1 LTLPPS
7 VCKIAAIRYVK
18 GAAAPPT
25 LSGRKVK
32 GTKEMST
39 TNSIPAS
46 PWRAIMETALYAN
59 SVRKTNM
66 AELYSLALKQPEV
79 IMTDQAM
86 YNPGQ
91 FGLPAD
97 AKVLI
102 SQDGGVIGR
111 TARARLLTR
120 TFSKPQSDKMKAIL
134 MEAVYQFNKRPGLHL
149 EGIVG
154 LHPDFMVKAH
164 LISPESD
171 AKNMLDWGMNFLPFM
186 KPWSDAYPKSRNL
199 GEPDIIAFADPDWS
213 NPEYPNGCVI
223 IDEVNNCIAILGLR
237 YFGERK
243 KGTLTIAWTMGV
255 RHNMVAC
262 HGGIKKIGNNKP
274 IAVFGLSGS
283 GKSSITNSLDHDGT
297 LNKNEKVTV
306 IHDDAFLID
315 LESDITVALEPSLF
329 DKTDAV
335 KLDDST
341 LKYFYSAQNVAV
353 TTVQVGGK
361 TKKVMVHED
370 IRNDNGRCIKSRDMF
385 TNAPSCE
392 RPSMVIWLQKDTSL
406 PPISKVKGSSLAVA
420 MGASLSTLRAKGV
433 ENVEAKELDKLVIE
447 PFANPFRVHSLL
459 EDCEQFRKLF
469 KMGCDCY
476 IMNTHAFGL
485 PDDLVNIPKELSL
498 NIVTQLM
505 RGNIQWREWR
515 TFHGLSLPSNGN
527 EFFGADFDKKYKPNR
542 SLDYINFLRDR
553 MQDRI
558 TFLSNKRDIEKDMA
572 NTFIA
577 PLVLARTTID
587 KILNPDLYG

>member
-1 LTLPPS
+1 M
-7 VCKIAAIRYVK
+7 A
-18 GAAAPPT
+18 
-25 LSGRKVK
+25 
-32 GTKEMST
+32 T
-39 TNSIPAS
+39 THSLPAS
-46 PWRAIMETALYAN
+46 PWRAIIETAMYAN

-66 AELYSLALKQPEV
+66 AELYQLALKQPEV
-79 IMTDQAM
+79 IVTDQPL

-97 AKVLI
+97 AKVMVSI
-102 SQDGGVIGR
+102 DGGVIGR

-120 TFSKPQSDKMKAIL
+120 TFTKEQNDRFQAML
-134 MEAVYQFNKRPGLHL
+134 MEAVYQFNRRPGLHL

-171 AKNMLDWGMNFLPFM
+171 AKNMLDWGINFLPFM
-186 KPWSDAYPKSRNL
+186 KPWSDAYPKSRAIN
-199 GEPDIIAFADPDWS
+199 EPDIIAFADPEWS
-213 NPEYPNGCVI
+213 NPEFPNGCVI
-223 IDEVNNCIAILGLR
+223 IDEANNCIAILGLR

-262 HGGIKKIGNNKP
+262 HGGIKKIGANRP

-283 GKSSITNSLDHDGT
+283 GKSSITNSLDHEGT
-297 LNKNEKVTV
+297 LKKSEKVTV

-315 LESDITVALEPSLF
+315 LEHDVSVALEPSLF
-329 DKTDAV
+329 DKTDATTF
-335 KLDDST
+335 DDPI

-353 TTVQVGGK
+353 TCVDNGK
-361 TKKVMVHED
+361 KSCKMMVNED
-370 IRNDNGRCIKSRDMF
+370 VRNNNGRCLKSRDMF
-385 TNAPSCE
+385 THATHCE
-392 RPSMVIWLQKDTSL
+392 RPEMVIWLQKDTSL

-433 ENVEAKELDKLVIE
+433 ENVDAKELDKLVIE
-447 PFANPFRVHSLL
+447 PFANPFRVHPLL

-485 PDDLVNIPKELSL
+485 PDSLVDIPKKLSL
-498 NIVTQLM
+498 SIVTELM

-515 TFHGLSLPSNGN
+515 TFHGLLLPSNGS
-527 EFFGADFDKKYKPNR
+527 ELFGPEYDKKYTPKR
-542 SLDYINFLRDR
+542 TVEYLNFLRDR

-558 TFLSNKRDIEKDMA
+558 TFLSNKRDVENDMA